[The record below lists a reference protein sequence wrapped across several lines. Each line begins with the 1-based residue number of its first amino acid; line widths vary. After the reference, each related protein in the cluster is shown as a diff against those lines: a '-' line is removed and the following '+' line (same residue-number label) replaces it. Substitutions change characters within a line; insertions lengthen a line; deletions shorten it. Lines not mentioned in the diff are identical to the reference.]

1 MHPWQFAP
9 LFNATRPIT
18 APVSVSRDTYNNIW
32 IFGGTGRYFSTADKT
47 DTDTQYIFGI
57 KDPFYNIEHTPAG
70 LHADDYYLNY
80 TASLELGMSD
90 LLNTDQYVVTTDDEV
105 FDAGGTSIGNFE
117 TMKDLVYVKD
127 GWVRTMD
134 ISKERVIAKPSL
146 LGGMVYVPSF
156 VPNGDVCGYGGD
168 SYLYGLYYE
177 TGTAHFESAFEN
189 NGTTTVDING
199 QPVDQVVDKTTLGYG
214 KASSLGIHV
223 GQEEGAKG
231 YIQQSTGTVLNED
244 LTPPLN
250 VKSGLRCW
258 REK

>member
-1 MHPWQFAP
+1 
-9 LFNATRPIT
+9 
-18 APVSVSRDTYNNIW
+18 
-32 IFGGTGRYFSTADKT
+32 
-47 DTDTQYIFGI
+47 
-57 KDPFYNIEHTPAG
+57 
-70 LHADDYYLNY
+70 
-80 TASLELGMSD
+80 
-90 LLNTDQYVVTTDDEV
+90 V

-189 NGTTTVDING
+189 NGTTSVDING